1 MMVPRRLRLPVA
13 GPCSGWINLR
23 APASSFG
30 SAASFASAASGE
42 GAAAAG
48 ADPTPSAGGRRSGG
62 GPVRRPAGR
71 QWQGP
76 QAAGSN
82 RPVTEDDVEKRM
94 KELQNWSKLSFD
106 QQNMRPTHE
115 ARKPSADWRKDPGHN
130 VPYRFRLPTGDDRPK
145 DDRPKDDRQQD
156 QGKEAQ
162 AKGKKAGDIENRAY
176 TDHTGLRFPTLETAE
191 NYDYHKDRGLDR
203 VAFERSYPIKVP
215 GYRRLDPYLREY
227 IHFLHSLDPVRFTID
242 RIAERY
248 RLRSRTVAKVVQE
261 WGVNRYLTRSGLTRL
276 SEKQQTRESVILK
289 KKEEQYAKWV
299 GFDQLGDED
308 DPESDDEALGAFKG
322 WRSTSDWVRRQS
334 VEVEMMSAFP
344 MPEKRDP
351 MPKRVDVDMVVDSRR
366 DVKVINWID
375 PSDKVV
381 F

>member
-1 MMVPRRLRLPVA
+1 
-13 GPCSGWINLR
+13 
-23 APASSFG
+23 
-30 SAASFASAASGE
+30 
-42 GAAAAG
+42 
-48 ADPTPSAGGRRSGG
+48 
-62 GPVRRPAGR
+62 
-71 QWQGP
+71 
-76 QAAGSN
+76 
-82 RPVTEDDVEKRM
+82 
-94 KELQNWSKLSFD
+94 
-106 QQNMRPTHE
+106 
-115 ARKPSADWRKDPGHN
+115 
-130 VPYRFRLPTGDDRPK
+130 
-145 DDRPKDDRQQD
+145 
-156 QGKEAQ
+156 
-162 AKGKKAGDIENRAY
+162 
-176 TDHTGLRFPTLETAE
+176 
-191 NYDYHKDRGLDR
+191 
-203 VAFERSYPIKVP
+203 
-215 GYRRLDPYLREY
+215 
-227 IHFLHSLDPVRFTID
+227 LHSLDPVRFTID

-366 DVKVINWID
+366 DVKIINWID
-375 PSDKVV
+375 PSGKVV